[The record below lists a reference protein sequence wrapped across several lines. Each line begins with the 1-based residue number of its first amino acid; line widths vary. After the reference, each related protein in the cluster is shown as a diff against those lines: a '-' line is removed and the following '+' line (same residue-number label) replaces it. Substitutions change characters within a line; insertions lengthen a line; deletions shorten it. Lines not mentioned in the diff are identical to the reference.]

1 MRRTMAV
8 VWVIALTLT
17 VPVLL
22 VSRAGEVGMTIES
35 SPSSSFQVCQTSGPS
50 FDLTLMPGFV
60 DLVPGSEPVTLILE
74 LRVEVTDPDGVSVVI
89 GSYKNESSS
98 EWTNVTMLEDLST
111 GIPDDYV
118 AEPLNYTMVGTN
130 WLVIWY
136 VIFHANDSLGN
147 WNTSDLHKMSVCRQG
162 LARQDSSTTPNNT
175 IDITAI
181 TVVAPAAALVV
192 GITSLLYMISRHRR
206 CPPVLTFSVLRAALE
221 FAKPW

>member
-1 MRRTMAV
+1 MRRAIAV

-22 VSRAGEVGMTIES
+22 VSRAGEVEMTIES
-35 SPSSSFQVCQTSGPS
+35 SPSSSFHVCQTSGPT

-60 DLVPGSEPVTLILE
+60 DLIPGSEPVTLILE

-130 WLVIWY
+130 WLVIWD
-136 VIFHANDSLGN
+136 VIFYANDSLGN

-162 LARQDSSTTPNNT
+162 YSTTPNNT

-181 TVVAPAAALVV
+181 TVVALAAALIVIV
-192 GITSLLYMISRHRR
+192 TSLLYMIHRHRIR
-206 CPPVLTFSVLRAALE
+206 HLA
-221 FAKPW
+221 

>member
-1 MRRTMAV
+1 MRRTIAV

-50 FDLTLMPGFV
+50 FDLTSMPGFV
-60 DLVPGSEPVTLILE
+60 DLVPGSEPVTLTLE
-74 LRVEVTDPDGVSVVI
+74 LRVGVTDPDEVSVVI

-98 EWTNVTMLEDLST
+98 EWTNVTMLEDISS

-130 WLVIWY
+130 WIVIWD
-136 VIFHANDSLGN
+136 VIFYANDSLGN

-162 LARQDSSTTPNNT
+162 YSTTPNF
-175 IDITAI
+175 
-181 TVVAPAAALVV
+181 TVVALATALMVMVV
-192 GITSLLYMISRHRR
+192 ITLLLFLLYMIHRHRR
-206 CPPVLTFSVLRAALE
+206 SSPVLTFSVFRTAPE
-221 FAKPW
+221 FAEPW

>member
-1 MRRTMAV
+1 MRRTIAV
-8 VWVIALTLT
+8 VWVIVLTLT

-35 SPSSSFQVCQTSGPS
+35 SPSSSFQVCQTSGPL
-50 FDLTLMPGFV
+50 FDLTSMPGFV

-98 EWTNVTMLEDLST
+98 EWTNVTMLEDLSS
-111 GIPDDYV
+111 GNPDDYV

-136 VIFHANDSLGN
+136 VIFYANDSLGN
-147 WNTSDLHKMSVCRQG
+147 WNTSDMHMMSVCRQG
-162 LARQDSSTTPNNT
+162 YSTTPNNT
-175 IDITAI
+175 IDIAAL
-181 TVVAPAAALVV
+181 TVVALAAALMVV
-192 GITSLLYMISRHRR
+192 ITPLLYMIHRHRR
-206 CPPVLTFSVLRAALE
+206 CSPVLTFSILRTAPE

>member
-1 MRRTMAV
+1 MAV

-35 SPSSSFQVCQTSGPS
+35 APSSSFQVCQTSGPS
-50 FDLTLMPGFV
+50 FDLTSMPDFV
-60 DLVPGSEPVTLILE
+60 DLIPGSEPVTLTLE

-98 EWTNVTMLEDLST
+98 EWTNVTMLEDLSS

-130 WLVIWY
+130 WLVIWD
-136 VIFHANDSLGN
+136 VIFYANDSLGN

-162 LARQDSSTTPNNT
+162 YSTTPNST

-181 TVVAPAAALVV
+181 PVVALAAALIVI
-192 GITSLLYMISRHRR
+192 ITSLLYMIHRHRR
-206 CPPVLTFSVLRAALE
+206 RSPVLTFSVLRTAPE

>member
-1 MRRTMAV
+1 MRRTIAV

-22 VSRAGEVGMTIES
+22 VSRAGEIGMTIES

-50 FDLTLMPGFV
+50 FDLTYMPGFV

-98 EWTNVTMLEDLST
+98 EWTNVTMLEDLSS
-111 GIPDDYV
+111 GNPDDYV

-136 VIFHANDSLGN
+136 VIFYANDSLGN
-147 WNTSDLHKMSVCRQG
+147 WNTSDMHKMSVCRQG
-162 LARQDSSTTPNNT
+162 YSTTPNNTTNDT

-181 TVVAPAAALVV
+181 TVVALAAALVV

-206 CPPVLTFSVLRAALE
+206 SSPVLTFSVLRTAPE